1 MATALEGFG
10 IGFAAGVQL
19 CELGFV
25 MMQTRKLKRT
35 WPLFFLFVN
44 GAWNVLLCCVKLSAL
59 TGSHI
64 TSCETD
70 ERINVVL
77 YVGSKTIQYTYY
89 ILMYQEIYP
98 RSSIIGV
105 ITAWICN
112 LGWTANIAV
121 FEAFNTTSRDPETG
135 SCVISYPISVIYGP
149 PITCIAMDVV
159 ILTLLVIPLI
169 GHGKRSA
176 SLNEWGK
183 EKYNKILVIGKTMLV
198 TTLVADVV
206 TAVFNA
212 TLSTPA
218 GAYTVVTAPLEAM
231 INFTCV
237 IIPYYVKSRYDEGGS
252 KHEIT
257 EYSDDGKRV
266 SQPHTVQ

>member
-59 TGSHI
+59 TGSRI
-64 TSCETD
+64 TSCEID

-77 YVGSKTIQYTYY
+77 YVGTKTIQYTYY

-105 ITAWICN
+105 IIAWICN

-121 FEAFNTTSRDPETG
+121 FEALNTTSRDLETG
-135 SCVISYPISVIYGP
+135 SCVISYPISVVYGP
-149 PITCIAMDVV
+149 PITCIAMGIV

-169 GHGKRSA
+169 GQGKQSA
-176 SLNEWGK
+176 AMNDSSKAKN
-183 EKYNKILVIGKTMLV
+183 NKVMVIGKTMFV
-198 TTLVADVV
+198 TTLIADSV

-231 INFTCV
+231 VNYSCI
-237 IIPYYVKSRYDEGGS
+237 IIPYYVKSTYAEGGS
-252 KHEIT
+252 KQEKS
-257 EYSDDGKRV
+257 EYSEDKRL
-266 SQPHTVQ
+266 SQQQTKQ